1 MIYTR
6 ARWADEAHTQ
16 VIGWDAEGN
25 SETVPADFTLFRQP
39 LDGPIGFVETGGVIG
54 NYQAA
59 PFVTTPPQPQL
70 FAAVAVN
77 IADGAISSVE
87 QAAQFGQLIYEDG
100 WLMAV
105 FAGAGDAANYM
116 VFAQPDIP
124 ARVEQF
130 KSEGGFELVFSDA
143 TTGDPVNPNR
153 IDIQILKVR

>member
-1 MIYTR
+1 MIYIR
-6 ARWADEAHTQ
+6 ARFANEERTQ
-16 VIGWDAEGN
+16 VIGWDAQGN
-25 SETVPADFTLFRQP
+25 SETVPWDHKLFRQP
-39 LDGPIGFVETGGVIG
+39 EHGPSGFIEAGGVIG
-54 NYQAA
+54 AYQPA
-59 PFVTTPPQPQL
+59 PVVTTPPQPQL

-77 IADGAISSVE
+77 IEDGAISSVE

>member
-1 MIYTR
+1 MTKHVKI
-6 ARWADEAHTQ
+6 
-16 VIGWDAEGN
+16 
-25 SETVPADFTLFRQP
+25 
-39 LDGPIGFVETGGVIG
+39 LDGEIVELTAEEL
-54 NYQAA
+54 AA
-59 PFVTTPPQPQL
+59 LNADRQSPQPNSNPSAQPQL

-77 IADGAISSVE
+77 ITDGAISSVE

-124 ARVEQF
+124 ARAEQF